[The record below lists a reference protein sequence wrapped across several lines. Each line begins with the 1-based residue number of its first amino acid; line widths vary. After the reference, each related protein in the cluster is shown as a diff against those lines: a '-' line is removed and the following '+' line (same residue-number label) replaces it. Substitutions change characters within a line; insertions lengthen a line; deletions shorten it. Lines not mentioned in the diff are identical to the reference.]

1 MVAVLVTGLPDDS
14 RIKKKIA
21 NRKLTIEQMMLAGL
35 VDRVSLLLWQRT
47 KDGVEGRNRPKSVL
61 EALEGQSTQVYQ
73 HFDSIEEF
81 ERKRAELFGV

>member
-1 MVAVLVTGLPDDS
+1 MAVLVTGLPDDS
-14 RIKKKIA
+14 RIKKKIV

-61 EALEGQSTQVYQ
+61 EALEGQNTQVYQ

>member
-1 MVAVLVTGLPDDS
+1 MAVLASGLPDDS
-14 RIKKKIA
+14 RIKRKII

-35 VDRVSLLLWQRT
+35 VDRVSLILWQRT

-61 EALEGQSTQVYQ
+61 EALEGQRDQVYQ
-73 HFDSIEEF
+73 HFDSIEDF